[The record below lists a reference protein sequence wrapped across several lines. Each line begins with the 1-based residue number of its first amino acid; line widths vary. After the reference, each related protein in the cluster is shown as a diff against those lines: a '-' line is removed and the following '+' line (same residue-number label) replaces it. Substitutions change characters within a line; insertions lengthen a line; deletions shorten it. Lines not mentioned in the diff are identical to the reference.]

1 MHVGFGSL
9 NAFSGSYRS
18 NAALADM
25 LPQRRPSEDLP
36 AAAPVI
42 AINAKAAAATKGA
55 APAGDASSASLEAD
69 TAAFASAAGK
79 MLQDA
84 GRSLPPEVML
94 SLSSD
99 GQVTVINSRP
109 DAAQIEQQFANNPAL
124 TTSFSQLAAKA
135 AMVRAAGSGTAGQM
149 SLPDAGVASIGG
161 VRFHLVLTPQGP
173 EVFFAGAGI
182 AKA

>member
-36 AAAPVI
+36 AAAPVV
-42 AINAKAAAATKGA
+42 AINAKAAATAKA
-55 APAGDASSASLEAD
+55 ASSAVDASSASLEAD

-79 MLQDA
+79 MLQAA

-109 DAAQIEQQFANNPAL
+109 DAAQIEQQFANSPTL

-149 SLPDAGVASIGG
+149 ALPDAGVASIGG

-182 AKA
+182 GKA